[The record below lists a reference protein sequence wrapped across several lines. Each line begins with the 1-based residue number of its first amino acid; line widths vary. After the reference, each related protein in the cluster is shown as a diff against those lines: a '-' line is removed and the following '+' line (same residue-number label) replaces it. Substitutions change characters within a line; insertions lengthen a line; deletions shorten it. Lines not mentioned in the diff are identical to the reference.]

1 MKSSPQQPEKKIQNQ
16 DAYLAE
22 AARRR
27 RQHLLARHTTDAEE
41 APSLG
46 EILLPFLFAAME
58 TCWIDVI
65 FIGLADI
72 GLFGPRAPLMP
83 LWAPFVLI
91 IGSQWIL
98 SLLERRSASTAA
110 ADESDTQTTIPGS
123 WLLLLSIGVTTLL
136 IIWL

>member
-1 MKSSPQQPEKKIQNQ
+1 MSLPPEQPQDKTESQEIQ
-16 DAYLAE
+16 LAE

-27 RQHLLARHTTDAEE
+27 RQHLLSMRTIELAE

-72 GLFGPRAPLMP
+72 GLFGPRGMLMP

-110 ADESDTQTTIPGS
+110 AGGAIRKRLPPVPGCCS
-123 WLLLLSIGVTTLL
+123 SSLV
-136 IIWL
+136 